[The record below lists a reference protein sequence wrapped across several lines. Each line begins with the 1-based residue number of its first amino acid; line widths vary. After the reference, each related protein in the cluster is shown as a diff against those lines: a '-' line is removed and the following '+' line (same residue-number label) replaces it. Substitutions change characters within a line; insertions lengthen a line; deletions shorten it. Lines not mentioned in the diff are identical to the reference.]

1 MTRHTPAAT
10 PLAAILA
17 TALAALVGFGAV
29 PAAAQSGGQS
39 GSQSGGQVKG
49 TPAITAEEIGEEKLA
64 AFVTAAQRVQ
74 DIVAEFRP
82 EFEAA
87 STEEEQARVSEAIND
102 GIVAALDAT
111 PGISTQEYV
120 QIARAARQDEALMG
134 RIQER
139 MQGS

>member
-17 TALAALVGFGAV
+17 TALAALLGFGAV
-29 PAAAQSGGQS
+29 PAAAQSG
-39 GSQSGGQVKG
+39 SQSGAQSSGA
-49 TPAITAEEIGEEKLA
+49 PAITAEEIGEEKLA

-74 DIVAEFRP
+74 DVVAEFRP

-111 PGISTQEYV
+111 PGITTQEYV

-134 RIQER
+134 RIQEM